1 MRQTILILQREFNT
15 RVRKKSFIIM
25 TLLTPIL
32 FAALMVLPS
41 YLMTMDDTEERNIA
55 VIDNTS
61 IYDGVITSSDV
72 LKFSYIKDTPVE
84 TMKTSFEKAGYYA
97 LLTVDS
103 TADKYQPKLT
113 IFAKKQPS
121 MDVLSYIENCMEKE
135 IENRK
140 LKSYNIE
147 DLDKIME
154 DIKTSIS
161 CNSMKISDNGEE
173 KESSAVVAMGFAY
186 VMGFIIY
193 MMVLLTGNQ
202 VMQGVIEEKNDRV
215 IEVIISSI
223 KPFNMMMGKILG
235 IASVC
240 LVQIV
245 IWVVLTMG
253 LASVGMKLVLGDSGM
268 KATTEQI
275 ATTSG
280 IDTSAVNSAISGNEG
295 QEFIAAIQNQN
306 YGLIIGGFIFYFL
319 FGYLLYAA
327 MYAAAGSAVENIND
341 TQQLVM
347 PMTIPMILGLLVM
360 LYTMK
365 SPDGTLAFWCSIIPF
380 TSPIVMLAR
389 IPFGVPTWE
398 LLVSAGLLLITFVA
412 FTYLAAK
419 IYRVGILMYGKKPSW
434 KEIWK
439 WMKYNN

>member
-1 MRQTILILQREFNT
+1 
-15 RVRKKSFIIM
+15 M

-32 FAALMVLPS
+32 FAGLMVLPS
-41 YLMTMDDTEERNIA
+41 YLMTMDDTEKRDIA
-55 VIDNTS
+55 VVDNTS
-61 IYDGVITSSDV
+61 IYDGVITSSEV
-72 LKFSYIKDTPVE
+72 LKFSYIKDTPASQ
-84 TMKTSFEKAGYYA
+84 MKTTFEQAGYYA
-97 LLTVDS
+97 LLTIDS

-121 MDVLSYIENCMEKE
+121 MDVISYIENCMEKE
-135 IENRK
+135 IETRK
-140 LKSYNIE
+140 LKSYDIE

-161 CNSMKISDNGEE
+161 CNSMKISDDGEE

-193 MMVLLTGNQ
+193 MMVILTGNQ

-240 LVQIV
+240 LVQILV
-245 IWVVLTMG
+245 WVVLTIG
-253 LASVGMKLVLGDSGM
+253 LASVGMKLVAGDDGA
-268 KATTEQI
+268 KAATEQI
-275 ATTSG
+275 IASQG
-280 IDTSAVNSAISGNEG
+280 IDTAAVNSVIATGSEGNE
-295 QEFIAAIQNQN
+295 FISALQNQN
-306 YGLIIGGFIFYFL
+306 YGLIIGGFIFFFL

-341 TQQLVM
+341 TQQLVL
-347 PMTIPMILGLLVM
+347 PMTIPMVLALFVM

-365 SPDGTLAFWCSIIPF
+365 SPDGALAFWCSIIPF

-398 LLVSAGLLLITFVA
+398 LLLSAGLLVLTFVV
-412 FTYLAAK
+412 FTYIAAK
-419 IYRVGILMYGKKPSW
+419 IYRVGILMYGKKPTW
-434 KEIWK
+434 KELWK
-439 WMKYNN
+439 WFNYKN